1 MNKLG
6 WRNIFIFLF
15 HYLSYFLKHSRLHAY
30 LIYLLKDD
38 IYGYLNSALLFH
50 SYDCMLKGVCKNK
63 LIKFFGN
70 KVLIAKSNNHRE
82 KNIITFKQHSRSVT
96 RKCKLE

>member
-30 LIYLLKDD
+30 LIYLLKEYSASTKPVIFLVIYLLKDD

-63 LIKFFGN
+63 LI
-70 KVLIAKSNNHRE
+70 
-82 KNIITFKQHSRSVT
+82 
-96 RKCKLE
+96 